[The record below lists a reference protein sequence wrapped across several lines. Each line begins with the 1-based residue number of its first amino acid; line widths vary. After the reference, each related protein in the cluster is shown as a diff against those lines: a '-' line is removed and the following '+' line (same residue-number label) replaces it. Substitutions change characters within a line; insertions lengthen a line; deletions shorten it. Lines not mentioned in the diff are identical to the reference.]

1 MKLRLGISDALLEKI
16 SVEILIAVEFEPWLE
31 QTVAKRPNLALYLP
45 LLPARSRRAGR
56 GLDEVMAHQ
65 LLKAQVELTLFAD
78 KHGVNRRTHV
88 VVDAALAA
96 PLVKLER
103 LLVRVEH
110 HLLGLAGVCSHE
122 RHPAVAQANL
132 RHLGLR
138 RHPGDDDNLVAPVE
152 LVGLTRRKDQRYV
165 SFRRALTL
173 ALRPLP
179 RIAADRIVPAGVA
192 SRPQL

>member
-1 MKLRLGISDALLEKI
+1 GGVGGGVVVWWVKGR
-16 SVEILIAVEFEPWLE
+16 VEFR
-31 QTVAKRPNLALYLP
+31 VLAEKQG
-45 LLPARSRRAGR
+45 A
-56 GLDEVMAHQ
+56 
-65 LLKAQVELTLFAD
+65 
-78 KHGVNRRTHV
+78 NRRTHV

-110 HLLGLAGVCSHE
+110 HLLGLARVCPRE

-152 LVGLTRRKDQRYV
+152 LVGLTWRKDQQYV
-165 SFRRALTL
+165 SFCRALTL
-173 ALRPLP
+173 
-179 RIAADRIVPAGVA
+179 
-192 SRPQL
+192 